1 VSYINIHQVDQSAI
15 EGVVDKEP
23 THSMTDGEELLG
35 AAKLLSLLDG
45 LPEGEALVVWR
56 NIF

>member
-1 VSYINIHQVDQSAI
+1 MSYINIHKVDQNAV

-23 THSMTDGEELLG
+23 THSLADGEELMA
-35 AAKLLSLLDG
+35 AAKLLALLDE

-56 NIF
+56 DIF